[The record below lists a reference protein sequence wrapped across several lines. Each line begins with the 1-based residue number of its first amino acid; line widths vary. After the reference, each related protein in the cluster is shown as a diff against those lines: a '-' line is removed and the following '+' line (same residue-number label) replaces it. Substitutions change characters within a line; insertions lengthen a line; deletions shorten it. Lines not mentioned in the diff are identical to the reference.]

1 MKTKL
6 NQKWQDIFEIVDI
19 AFQPIININTATT
32 HAVEALLR
40 NTKEA
45 GFSSIFALFDEA
57 YHDGCLYTVDIMLRE
72 KTLQKFIS
80 LKHYQNLK
88 LFYNLDNRILD
99 MNNFSR
105 GNTSDLLQKYGI
117 KKDFLCFEISERHET
132 SSDIDEIL
140 QHYKSE
146 DFCIAIDDFGVGY
159 AGFKLLYDITPD
171 LIKIDQFFIRDIEKN
186 MKKKLMVRNITYLAT
201 TLGIKVVAEGI
212 ETQAELLTCKE
223 IGCHLAQGYLI
234 QKPSCKSEDIQKEY
248 PEIAE
253 IIENSN
259 RESKTYRQIK
269 KHLDFSEAL
278 PIKSKMKKVVDY
290 FKENPAS
297 SVLPITNHL
306 EEPLGIIKESQIKD
320 YLYSPFGLSL
330 LSNETS
336 TKSKIKSLMLHCV
349 SADLYSEIST
359 IIELFSNH
367 PESVGIMITKNGR
380 YYGFLS
386 ARAIITI
393 MNDQNLIF
401 AREQNPLTKLPG
413 NTMIDRYLK
422 SCSVSEESYILCYF
436 DLDNFKAF
444 NDVYG
449 FRNGDRVILL
459 FAETMVKILELPFFN
474 AHIGGDDFFTAI
486 KLEKDS
492 DKYLQ
497 KIKTV
502 IEKFT
507 TDVKD
512 FYSQEDKK
520 NNCIMAKDRDNQL
533 REFPLLTVSAS
544 ALIITSKTKNRS
556 LKNINKVLSM
566 QKKVAKEQE
575 SHLAISSLL

>member
-6 NQKWQDIFEIVDI
+6 PQKWIDILDILDI
-19 AFQPIININTATT
+19 AFQPILNINTAAT

-40 NTKEA
+40 NTQEA
-45 GFSSIFALFDEA
+45 GFHSIFALFDDA
-57 YHDGCLYTVDIMLRE
+57 YKDGCLYTFDIYLRE
-72 KTLQKFIS
+72 KTIQKFIHI
-80 LKHYQNLK
+80 KHCNSLK

-99 MNNFSR
+99 MDNFSR
-105 GNTSDLLQKYGI
+105 GNTSDILQKYGI
-117 KKDFLCFEISERHET
+117 KKDTFCFEISERHET
-132 SSDIDEIL
+132 SHDIDEIL
-140 QHYKSE
+140 RHYKEE

-171 LIKIDQFFIRDIEKN
+171 VIKIDRFFIHKIQKN
-186 MKKKLMVRNITYLAT
+186 MKKKLMVRNITHLAT
-201 TLGIKVVAEGI
+201 ILGIKVVAEGI
-212 ETQAELLTCKE
+212 ETQEELLTCKE
-223 IGCHLAQGYLI
+223 IGCHLAQGYFI
-234 QKPSCKSEDIQKEY
+234 QKPTLETSQIRKEY
-248 PEIAE
+248 QEITQ
-253 IIENSN
+253 IINSSN
-259 RESKTYRQIK
+259 RESKTYQQIR
-269 KHLDFSEAL
+269 KHLDFSPSL
-278 PIKSKMKKVVDY
+278 PIKSKVNKVINY
-290 FKENPAS
+290 FKENPQS
-297 SVLPITNHL
+297 SILSIVNHVG
-306 EEPLGIIKESQIKD
+306 EPLGIIKETQIKD

-336 TKSKIKSLMLHCV
+336 TKSKIKSIIEHCA
-349 SADLYSEIST
+349 SADLYSDIST

-367 PESVGIMITKNGR
+367 PESVGIIITKDGR

-393 MNDQNLIF
+393 MNEQNLIF

-413 NTMIDRYLK
+413 NTMIERYLK
-422 SCSVSEESYILCYF
+422 NCSVSEDFYILCYF

-459 FAETMVKILELPFFN
+459 FSETMVKILETPFFN

-486 KLEKDS
+486 KLEKDPQ
-492 DKYLQ
+492 KYLQ
-497 KIKTV
+497 KIELV

-507 TDVKD
+507 TDVRD

-520 NNCIMAKDRDNQL
+520 NNCITAKDRDNQL
-533 REFPLLTVSAS
+533 KEFPLLTVSAS
-544 ALIITSKTKNRS
+544 ALIISSKTKNRT
-556 LKNINKVLSM
+556 LKNINKVLSL
-566 QKKVAKEQE
+566 QKKVAKEQD

>member
-6 NQKWQDIFEIVDI
+6 NIKWQKILEKLDI
-19 AFQPIININTATT
+19 AFQPLININTANT

-45 GFSSIFALFDEA
+45 GFDSIFALFDAA
-57 YHDGCLYTVDIMLRE
+57 YNDGCLYTFDINLRE
-72 KTLQKFIS
+72 KTLQKFIT
-80 LKHYQNLK
+80 LKHYENLK

-99 MNNFSR
+99 MNNFSG
-105 GNTSDLLQKYGI
+105 GNTSDLLEKYGI
-117 KKDFLCFEISERHET
+117 KKDSLCFEISERHET
-132 SSDIDEIL
+132 SHDIDEIL

-146 DFCIAIDDFGVGY
+146 NFCIAIDDFGVGY

-171 LIKIDQFFIRDIEKN
+171 IIKIDQFFIRDIEKN
-186 MKKKLMVRNITYLAT
+186 MKKKLMVRNITHLAT
-201 TLGIKVVAEGI
+201 TLGTKVVAEGI
-212 ETQAELLTCKE
+212 ESCAELLTCKE

-234 QKPSCKSEDIQKEY
+234 QKPTLITQEIKKEY
-248 PEIAE
+248 PEISE
-253 IIENSN
+253 LIEGSN
-259 RESKTYRQIK
+259 RESKTYKQIK
-269 KHLDFSEAL
+269 KHLDFSEPL
-278 PIKSKMKKVVDY
+278 PVKSKMKKVIDY
-290 FKENPAS
+290 FKENPTS
-297 SVLPITNHL
+297 SVLPIVNHL
-306 EEPLGIIKESQIKD
+306 SEPLGIIKESQIKD

-330 LSNETS
+330 LANETS
-336 TKSKIKSLMLHCV
+336 SKSKIKALMLHCV
-349 SADLYSEIST
+349 SADLYSEIAT

-380 YYGFLS
+380 YCGFLS

-422 SCSVSEESYILCYF
+422 NCSVSDESYILCYF

-459 FAETMVKILELPFFN
+459 FAQTMVKILELPFFN
-474 AHIGGDDFFTAI
+474 AHIGGDDFFTAV
-486 KLEKDS
+486 KLEKHS
-492 DKYLQ
+492 EKYVQ
-497 KIKTV
+497 KIETV

-507 TDVKD
+507 ADVKD

-520 NNCIMAKDRDNQL
+520 NNCIMAKDRENQL
-533 REFPLLTVSAS
+533 RAFPLLTVSAS
-544 ALIITSKTKNRS
+544 ALIISSKTKNRS
-556 LKNINKVLSM
+556 LKNINKVLSL
-566 QKKVAKEQE
+566 QKKVAKVQE
-575 SHLAISSLL
+575 THLAISSLL

>member
-6 NQKWQDIFEIVDI
+6 PKKWLDILDILDI
-19 AFQPIININTATT
+19 AFQPILNINTANT

-40 NTKEA
+40 NTQEA
-45 GFSSIFALFDEA
+45 GFDSIFAVFDAA
-57 YHDGCLYTVDIMLRE
+57 YKDGCLYTFDIYLRE
-72 KTLQKFIS
+72 KTIQKFIHIEHCNS
-80 LKHYQNLK
+80 LK

-99 MNNFSR
+99 TENFSR
-105 GNTSDLLQKYGI
+105 GNTSCILQTYGL
-117 KKDFLCFEISERHET
+117 KKDTLCFEISERHET
-132 SSDIDEIL
+132 SHDIDEIL
-140 QHYKSE
+140 RHYKEE

-171 LIKIDQFFIRDIEKN
+171 VIKIDRFFIHKIQKN
-186 MKKKLMVRNITYLAT
+186 MKKKLMVRNITHLAT

-212 ETQAELLTCKE
+212 ETQEEFLTCKE
-223 IGCHLAQGYLI
+223 IGCHLAQGYFI
-234 QKPSCKSEDIQKEY
+234 QKPTLDTFKIRKEY
-248 PEIAE
+248 QEVTQVI
-253 IIENSN
+253 NDSN
-259 RESKTYRQIK
+259 RESKTYQQIK
-269 KHLDFSEAL
+269 KHLDFTPSL
-278 PIKSKMKKVVDY
+278 PIKSKVNKVINH
-290 FKENPAS
+290 FKENPQS
-297 SVLPITNHL
+297 SILSIVNHL
-306 EEPLGIIKESQIKD
+306 GEPLGIIKETQIKD

-336 TKSKIKSLMLHCV
+336 TKSKIKSIIEHCA
-349 SADLYSEIST
+349 SADLYSDIST

-367 PESVGIMITKNGR
+367 PESVGIIITKNGR

-393 MNDQNLIF
+393 MNEQNLIF

-413 NTMIDRYLK
+413 NTMIERYLK
-422 SCSVSEESYILCYF
+422 NCSGGEDSYILCSF

-459 FAETMVKILELPFFN
+459 FSETMIKILETPFFN

-486 KLEKDS
+486 KLENNS
-492 DKYLQ
+492 QKYLQ
-497 KIKTV
+497 KIEQV

-520 NNCIMAKDRDNQL
+520 NNCITAKDRDNQL

-544 ALIITSKTKNRS
+544 ALIISEKTKDRS
-556 LKNINKVLSM
+556 LKNINKVLSL
-566 QKKVAKEQE
+566 QKKVAKEQD

>member
-6 NQKWQDIFEIVDI
+6 NLKWQNILETIDI
-19 AFQPIININTATT
+19 AFQPIININTAAT

-45 GFSSIFALFDEA
+45 GFSSIFALFDAA
-57 YHDGCLYTVDIMLRE
+57 YRDGCLYTFDIALRE
-72 KTLQKFIS
+72 KTLQKFITI
-80 LKHYQNLK
+80 KHFQNLK

-99 MNNFSR
+99 MNNFSG
-105 GNTSDLLQKYGI
+105 GNTSDLLKKYDI
-117 KKDFLCFEISERHET
+117 RKDALCFEISERHET

-146 DFCIAIDDFGVGY
+146 NFCIAIDDFGVGY

-171 LIKIDQFFIRDIEKN
+171 LIKIDQFFIRDIQKN
-186 MKKKLMVRNITYLAT
+186 MKKKLMVRNITHLAT
-201 TLGIKVVAEGI
+201 TLGIKVLAEGI
-212 ETQAELLTCKE
+212 ETQAEFLTCKE
-223 IGCHLAQGYLI
+223 IGCHLAQGYII
-234 QKPSCKSEDIQKEY
+234 QRPTCNTDQILKEY
-248 PEIAE
+248 PEILE
-253 IIENSN
+253 LIESSN
-259 RESKTYRQIK
+259 RESKTYKQIK
-269 KHLDFSEAL
+269 KHLEFSEPL
-278 PIKSKMKKVVDY
+278 PVKSKMRKVLDY
-290 FKENPAS
+290 FKENPTS
-297 SVLPITNHL
+297 SVLPIVNHL
-306 EEPLGIIKESQIKD
+306 QEPLGIIKESQIKD

-330 LSNETS
+330 LANETS
-336 TKSKIKSLMLHCV
+336 SKSKIKALMLHCV

-367 PESVGIMITKNGR
+367 PESVGIMVTKNGR

-393 MNDQNLIF
+393 MNEQNLIF

-413 NTMIDRYLK
+413 NSMIDRYLK
-422 SCSVSEESYILCYF
+422 ACSNTQESYILCYF

-459 FAETMVKILELPFFN
+459 FAETMVKILEVPFFN

-486 KLEKDS
+486 KLEKEAHR
-492 DKYLQ
+492 YLE
-497 KIKTV
+497 KIEYV
-502 IEKFT
+502 IKKFT
-507 TDVKD
+507 TDVRD
-512 FYSQEDKK
+512 FYSQEDKQ
-520 NNCIMAKDRDNQL
+520 NNCIKAKDRDNQL

-544 ALIITSKTKNRS
+544 ALIISSKTKDRS

-575 SHLAISSLL
+575 THLAISSLL

>member
-1 MKTKL
+1 MKTELPK
-6 NQKWQDIFEIVDI
+6 KWLDILDILDI
-19 AFQPIININTATT
+19 AFQPILNINTANT

-40 NTKEA
+40 NTQEA
-45 GFSSIFALFDEA
+45 GFDSIFAVFDAA
-57 YHDGCLYTVDIMLRE
+57 YKDGCLYTFDIYLRE
-72 KTLQKFIS
+72 KTIQKFIHIEHCNS
-80 LKHYQNLK
+80 LK

-99 MNNFSR
+99 MQDFSR
-105 GNTSDLLQKYGI
+105 GNTSDILQTYGL
-117 KKDFLCFEISERHET
+117 KKDTLCFEISERHET
-132 SSDIDEIL
+132 SHDIDDIL
-140 QHYKSE
+140 RHYKEE

-171 LIKIDQFFIRDIEKN
+171 VIKIDRFFIHKIQKN
-186 MKKKLMVRNITYLAT
+186 MKKKLMVRNITHLAT

-212 ETQAELLTCKE
+212 ETQEEFLTCKE
-223 IGCHLAQGYLI
+223 IGCHLAQGYFI
-234 QKPSCKSEDIQKEY
+234 QKPTLDTFKIRKEY
-248 PEIAE
+248 QEVTQVI
-253 IIENSN
+253 NDSN
-259 RESKTYRQIK
+259 RESKTYQQIK
-269 KHLDFSEAL
+269 KHLDFTPSL
-278 PIKSKMKKVVDY
+278 PIKSKVNKVINH
-290 FKENPAS
+290 FKENPQS
-297 SVLPITNHL
+297 SILSIVNHL
-306 EEPLGIIKESQIKD
+306 GEPLGIIKETQIKD

-330 LSNETS
+330 LCNETS
-336 TKSKIKSLMLHCV
+336 TKSKIKSIIEHCA
-349 SADLYSEIST
+349 SADLYSDIST

-367 PESVGIMITKNGR
+367 PESVGIIITKNGR

-393 MNDQNLIF
+393 MNEQNLIF

-413 NTMIDRYLK
+413 NTMIERYLK
-422 SCSVSEESYILCYF
+422 NCSGGEDSYILCYF

-459 FAETMVKILELPFFN
+459 FSETMIKILETPFFN

-486 KLEKDS
+486 KLENNS
-492 DKYLQ
+492 QKYLQ
-497 KIKTV
+497 KIEQV

-507 TDVKD
+507 TDVRD

-520 NNCIMAKDRDNQL
+520 NNCITAKDRDNQL

-544 ALIITSKTKNRS
+544 ALIISEKTKDRS
-556 LKNINKVLSM
+556 LKNINKVLSL
-566 QKKVAKEQE
+566 QKKVAKEQD